1 MKQRVAISGNN
12 TLGDRGIQNLTHFPE
27 LFQHTLCHP
36 SHTLSHL
43 LLHMADITRMRKQC
57 VPGLPFGGEGG
68 VPGNEATWRNAF
80 IVVVSAKQ
88 VVFQLYLVNTVR
100 TCLLVMEGQHLNSSV
115 HVHVELPH
123 EVR

>member
-12 TLGDRGIQNLTHFPE
+12 TFGDRGIQNLAHFPE

-43 LLHMADITRMRKQC
+43 LLHMTDITRMRKQC

-68 VPGNEATWRNAF
+68 PGNEATWRSAF
-80 IVVVSAKQ
+80 IAVVSAKQ
-88 VVFQLYLVNTVR
+88 VVFNCNL
-100 TCLLVMEGQHLNSSV
+100 
-115 HVHVELPH
+115 
-123 EVR
+123 